1 MNGKL
6 NYIIAS
12 MRAYDLVLNVRKKVR
27 KNINKR
33 DRHNNSTNK

>member
-12 MRAYDLVLNVRKKVR
+12 KKAYDLVLNVRKKVR
-27 KNINKR
+27 KNIKKR
-33 DRHNNSTNK
+33 DRHNSNNT